1 MEHRLLGN
9 SGLKVPAVG
18 LGCNNFGGRLDP
30 KETALVLNECIEEGL
45 NFFDT
50 ANVYG
55 GGLSED
61 YMGKALKGKRHE
73 VLLATKA
80 GMSVGD
86 GPNESGSSRKHLMQQ
101 IDVSL
106 SRLQTDYID
115 LYQIHR
121 HDPNTPVEETMR
133 ALDDLVAQGK
143 VRYIGCSN
151 YAAWQIAESNG
162 VANNLNLQPFVT
174 VQPEYSMMKR
184 DVEKEIS
191 PAAAKL
197 GLGILPYFPLASGFL
212 TGKYKRG
219 AGTPD
224 GTRLAGNQQRADATL
239 TSSNFD
245 LLEKLEDFAS
255 QRGCSMVELAI
266 AWLLANPSVSC
277 VIAGATKPEQ
287 VKANAKAGDCQITVE
302 EKAELDAILEEHGF

>member
-73 VLLATKA
+73 VLIATKA

-255 QRGCSMVELAI
+255 QRGYSMVELAI